1 MNRTRSGSL
10 EVLVPQP
17 LAGRVSAK
25 TALFHSHR
33 RRLSTGAPVCNRNR
47 RHVGP
52 RSRSLDRTAA
62 VYSFA
67 GSSVRRRRS
76 HAIDDQTKNIP
87 KAKAVLY
94 SL

>member
-67 GSSVRRRRS
+67 FVRSAETLTRNRRS
-76 HAIDDQTKNIP
+76 DQKHT
-87 KAKAVLY
+87 
-94 SL
+94 